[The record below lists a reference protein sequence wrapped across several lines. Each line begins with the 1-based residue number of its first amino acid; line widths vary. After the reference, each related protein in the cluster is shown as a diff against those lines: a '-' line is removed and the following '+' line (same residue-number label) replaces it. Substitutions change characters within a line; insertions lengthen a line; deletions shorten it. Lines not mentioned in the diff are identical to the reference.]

1 MTATLVDIHEYRG
14 RFFEVLQET
23 ERTQTAVMTI
33 APGQDGGPAETHAG
47 DQVVFVV
54 EGEAIVTVEG
64 TAHQARV
71 LVDEGVSLVL
81 VPEQIA
87 DLTNSIAEFDVHVRQ
102 AAGIEEVVEQ
112 S

>member
-1 MTATLVDIHEYRG
+1 MTTTLVDIHHYRG

-33 APGQDGGPAETHAG
+33 APGQDGGPEETHAG

-64 TAHQARV
+64 RFRSGSSPTRTGSGSSTWTSPA
-71 LVDEGVSLVL
+71 S
-81 VPEQIA
+81 
-87 DLTNSIAEFDVHVRQ
+87 SS
-102 AAGIEEVVEQ
+102 AAGPR
-112 S
+112 

>member
-1 MTATLVDIHEYRG
+1 MTTTMVNIDAHRG
-14 RFFEVLQET
+14 RFFEVLQQT

-64 TAHQARV
+64 TAHQARPGACV
-71 LVDEGVSLVL
+71 LIPAGALH
-81 VPEQIA
+81 
-87 DLTNSIAEFDVHVRQ
+87 HVRNPGPRPLFFLTIY
-102 AAGIEEVVEQ
+102 APPAY
-112 S
+112 